1 MTSAAGPAAAAR
13 ALARRL
19 AAFEEGE
26 LRAGAAARALG
37 ATAPAAAAEL
47 LGALAAARGPEARAA
62 LIAIGQALAGREA
75 EPAYAWRAEV
85 YAVAAERGL
94 AEVTGLLLQPPA
106 RAAWRPARDPA
117 DPRLAHLTL
126 GHKKAMARGRG
137 DPDLLA
143 RLAAEGAPAVVRELL
158 RNPRLTEGF
167 VVRIAARRPCN
178 PATLR
183 CLLESPRWRTRPAVV
198 RAVARNP
205 HAEPA
210 AAVKLLPL
218 LGGADLADLAG
229 DAALHPVLRALA
241 ARLAAGRRG
250 AGRADDHGT

>member
-1 MTSAAGPAAAAR
+1 MNPAAGPAAAAR

-19 AAFEEGE
+19 AALEEGE
-26 LRAGAAARALG
+26 LRARAAARALG
-37 ATAPAAAAEL
+37 ATAPAAAVEL
-47 LGALAAARGPEARAA
+47 LVALAAAPGAEARAA
-62 LIAIGQALAGREA
+62 LVAVGQALAGREA

-85 YAVAAERGL
+85 YAAAADRGL

-106 RAAWRPARDPA
+106 RAAWRPPRDAA
-117 DPRLAHLTL
+117 DPHLAHLTL
-126 GHKKAMARGRG
+126 GHKKALARGQG

-143 RLAAEGAPAVVRELL
+143 RLAAEAAPGVLRELL

-167 VVRIAARRPCN
+167 VVRIAARRPCH

-183 CLLESPRWRTRPAVV
+183 CLLESPRWRTRPAVA

-205 HAEPA
+205 YAEPA
-210 AAVKLLPL
+210 VAVKLLPL

-241 ARLAAGRRG
+241 ERLAAGRRG
-250 AGRADDHGT
+250 AGRADDHGS